1 MRRVFL
7 ILLVVVFGVGAKAQT
22 SEIGLCGGV
31 SFYMGD
37 LNPKGVFSGSRPA
50 GGVLYR
56 YNINP
61 RWAFKAN
68 VLFGSLEASDAKTG
82 GDFAKTRNLSFR
94 SPLSEVSAQIE
105 LNFMRLYNEKGLN
118 PFSPYLFAGIALF
131 SFNPQAELNGVWY
144 DLQPLG
150 TEGQKLNRYDPET
163 KTMYDKKRY
172 SLTNFSIPFGIGMRV
187 NFLKYYCVGLEWG
200 FRKTF
205 TDYIDDVST
214 TYVGWNFLKQERDP
228 LVADLSDRTT
238 TVIGETENGEKIYDY
253 HRAGTA
259 RGNNKNTKDWYS
271 FATLSFTFKLN
282 YTKDCGLN
290 KSGTSTIRTNSKAKS
305 RR

>member
-1 MRRVFL
+1 MKRFFL
-7 ILLVVVFGVGAKAQT
+7 ILLAVGMGGVVKAQT

-37 LNPKGVFSGSRPA
+37 LNPKGVFGGSRPA

-68 VLFGSLEASDAKTG
+68 VLFGSLEASDAKNG
-82 GDFAKTRNLSFR
+82 GDLARNLSFR
-94 SPLSEVSAQIE
+94 SPLTEISAQIE
-105 LNFMRLYNEKGLN
+105 LNFLRLYNESGSN
-118 PFSPYLFAGIALF
+118 PFSPYLFVGVGVF
-131 SFNPQAELNGVWY
+131 SFNPQAEMNNVWY
-144 DLQPLG
+144 DLQALG
-150 TEGQKLNRYDPET
+150 TEGQELNLQDPVT
-163 KTMYDKKRY
+163 GIVYDKKRY
-172 SLTNFSIPFGIGMRV
+172 SLTSVSIPFGLGMRV
-187 NFLKYYCVGLEWG
+187 NFLKYYCIGLEWG

-214 TYVGWNFLKQERDP
+214 TYVRTEFLKEFRSQ
-228 LVADLSDRTT
+228 LIADLADRTT
-238 TVIGETENGEKIYDY
+238 LIKGETEAGVKIPDY
-253 HRAGTA
+253 HAAGTA
-259 RGNNKNTKDWYS
+259 RGNNSKTKDWYS

-290 KSGTSTIRTNSKAKS
+290 KSGTPLVRTKSHAK
-305 RR
+305 RRR

>member
-1 MRRVFL
+1 MRHVFL
-7 ILLVVVFGVGAKAQT
+7 ILLVGLIGVGAKAQT

-61 RWAFKAN
+61 RLAFKAN
-68 VLFGSLEASDAKTG
+68 ILFGSLEASDAKTG
-82 GDFAKTRNLSFR
+82 DLARNLSFR

-105 LNFMRLYNEKGLN
+105 LNFLKLYNEKGLN
-118 PFSPYLFAGIALF
+118 PFSPYLFVGAALF

-144 DLQPLG
+144 DLQALG
-150 TEGQKLNRYDPET
+150 TEGQELNIKDPVT
-163 KTMYDKKRY
+163 GIMYDKKRY

-187 NFLKYYCVGLEWG
+187 NFLKYYCIGLEWG

-214 TYVGWNFLKQERDP
+214 TYVDREFLKEYRSQ
-228 LVADLSDRTT
+228 LIADLADRTT
-238 TVIGETENGEKIYDY
+238 VVIGETEKGDKIYDY
-253 HRAGTA
+253 HKAGTA
-259 RGNNKNTKDWYS
+259 RGNNAKTKDWYS

-282 YTKDCGLN
+282 HTKDCGLN
-290 KSGTSTIRTNSKAKS
+290 KSGTSTVRKNSKTKH

>member
-1 MRRVFL
+1 MKRIFL
-7 ILLVVVFGVGAKAQT
+7 VLFVMSVMVGVKAQS

-61 RWAFKAN
+61 RLAFKAN
-68 VLFGSLEASDAKTG
+68 VLFGSLEASDAKNG
-82 GDFAKTRNLSFR
+82 GDLARNLSFR
-94 SPLSEVSAQIE
+94 SPLSEISAQIE
-105 LNFMRLYNEKGLN
+105 LNFLRLYNERGMN
-118 PFSPYLFAGIALF
+118 PFSPYLFAGVAVF
-131 SFNPQAELNGVWY
+131 SFNPQAGLNGRWY
-144 DLQPLG
+144 DLQALG
-150 TEGQKLNRYDPET
+150 TEGQALNKKDPET
-163 KTMYDKKRY
+163 GIMYDKKRY

-187 NFLKYYCVGLEWG
+187 NFLKYYCIGLEWG

-205 TDYIDDVST
+205 TDYIDDVSG
-214 TYVGWNFLKQERDP
+214 TYVDRTFLIREREM
-228 LVADLSDRTT
+228 LIADLADRTT
-238 TVIGETENGEKIYDY
+238 VKIPNTDPVIYDY
-253 HRAGTA
+253 HKAGTA

-271 FATLSFTFKLN
+271 FATLSFTFKLDHSKGCN
-282 YTKDCGLN
+282 A
-290 KSGTSTIRTNSKAKS
+290 KSGTSTVRKNSKIKY

>member
-1 MRRVFL
+1 MKRIFL
-7 ILLVVVFGVGAKAQT
+7 ISFVMLFWGGLRGQT

-61 RWAFKAN
+61 RLAFKAN

-82 GDFAKTRNLSFR
+82 GDLARNLSFR
-94 SPLSEVSAQIE
+94 SPLSEISAQIE
-105 LNFMRLYNEKGLN
+105 LNFLKLYNEQGMN
-118 PFSPYLFAGIALF
+118 PFSPYLFAGIAIF
-131 SFNPQAELNGVWY
+131 AFNPQAELNGVWY

-150 TEGQKLNRYDPET
+150 TEGQELNIKDPVT
-163 KTMYDKKRY
+163 GVVYDKKRY
-172 SLTNFSIPFGIGMRV
+172 SLTNFSIPFGIGLRV

-214 TYVGWNFLKQERDP
+214 TYVRRDFLVEYRSS
-228 LVADLSDRTT
+228 LIADLADRTT
-238 TVIGETENGEKIYDY
+238 VMTSDGVNEFPDY
-253 HRAGTA
+253 HEALTA
-259 RGNNKNTKDWYS
+259 RGNNAKTKDWYS
-271 FATLSFTFKLN
+271 FAVLSFTFKLN
-282 YTKDCGLN
+282 HAKDCGIT
-290 KSGTSTIRTNSKAKS
+290 KSGTSTVRTNSKAKN